1 MTVSYAR
8 SGQITVAS
16 AGTAV
21 QGPDV
26 PGAAFLLKAAPANTN
41 PVWIG
46 NVSGDVDNSNGLG
59 LKAADN
65 GIEICVSNLSLLY
78 FDATTSGE
86 KICWLRLR

>member
-1 MTVSYAR
+1 MTISYAR
-8 SGQITVAS
+8 SGQITVTT

-26 PGAAFLLKAAPANTN
+26 PGECFLLKAAPANTN

-46 NVSGDVDNSNGLG
+46 NASGTVAATSGLG

-65 GIEICVSNLSLLY
+65 GIEIAVTNLKLLW

-86 KICWLRLR
+86 KICWLRVR